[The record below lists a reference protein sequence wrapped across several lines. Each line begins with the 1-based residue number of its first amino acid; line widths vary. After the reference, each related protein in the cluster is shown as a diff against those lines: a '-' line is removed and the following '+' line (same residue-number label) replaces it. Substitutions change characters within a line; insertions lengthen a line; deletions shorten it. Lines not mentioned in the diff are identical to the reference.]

1 MAPLGRLGGLGG
13 LLLSLLAS
21 GTPCAGDG
29 HAGGHCHDSC
39 DSCDSD
45 ISFLQAELRFA
56 TRATE
61 TRAPPAPLLKPIGRS
76 FFSED
81 PANSAQWWLRYSSS
95 EQLPPEKMM
104 TVGLDQS
111 SESAAVL
118 VKSKGEEVEKLYFL
132 NVNDWKSPS
141 NLTMKDFVQA
151 AKLSWG
157 SVMKREQLYSPWTDF
172 HDGHIVETLR
182 FDQLEM
188 DMQPFQLYETGVVQ
202 RAYIPNTTWTME
214 WRTDPDSDRVFPSSA
229 EYAELVMFKNPD
241 KCRNHSNDEF
251 PERAYW
257 KSTFP
262 VLNASAA
269 TEFALDVLHAKPL
282 EKENPYPWPRQ
293 PGCIAVQWA
302 SLPQAAG
309 EPFQLHFVEDFVYDT
324 VLHSIPEFLQYQQD
338 FLQTDVS
345 KGCINSFMLNN
356 LILETESLDPFARRL
371 DELSVPYFV
380 FAIEDRYALLFSFP
394 GNEGVTL
401 QLQSP
406 HLSYVAPRPVEFCK

>member
-1 MAPLGRLGGLGG
+1 MLVPVVG
-13 LLLSLLAS
+13 LLLNLLLTS
-21 GTPCAGDG
+21 GSPE
-29 HAGGHCHDSC
+29 AGGHGGPGDTCE
-39 DSCDSD
+39 
-45 ISFLQAELRFA
+45 ISFLQAELRLDA
-56 TRATE
+56 AHGA
-61 TRAPPAPLLKPIGRS
+61 TRAPPAPPAGAPLLKPIGRS

-81 PANSAQWWLRYSSS
+81 PANSAKWWLRYSTS
-95 EQLPPEKMM
+95 EQLPSEKMM

-111 SESAAVL
+111 SESAAVV
-118 VKSKGEEVEKLYFL
+118 VKSLEGEEVEKLYFL
-132 NVNDWKSPS
+132 NVNNDWKSHS
-141 NLTMKDFVQA
+141 NLSMKDFVQA

-182 FDQLEM
+182 FDHLEM
-188 DMQPFQLYETGVVQ
+188 DMQPFQLYDSGIVQ

-214 WRTDPDSDRVFPSSA
+214 WRVDSLFDLVFPSSA
-229 EYAELVMFKNPD
+229 EYGELVKFTSPD
-241 KCRNHSNDEF
+241 KCRNFFNDEI

-257 KSTFP
+257 KTTFP

-269 TEFALDVLHAKPL
+269 MEFALDVLHGKRL

-309 EPFQLHFVEDFVYDT
+309 AAFQMHFVEDFVYDT

-356 LILETESLDPFARRL
+356 LILETDSLDPFARRL

-406 HLSYVAPRPVEFCK
+406 HLSYVAPGPVEFCK